1 MKEGVAVGVGVGGT
15 STSQEQK
22 QEQHL
27 PIRHAGRPADFGINI
42 KIFKDMVRKRERETN
57 KKYFTESI
65 ITPLAYVYNGLIYGL

>member
-1 MKEGVAVGVGVGGT
+1 MAVGVGVGGT

-42 KIFKDMVRKRERETN
+42 KIFKDMVRKREREAN